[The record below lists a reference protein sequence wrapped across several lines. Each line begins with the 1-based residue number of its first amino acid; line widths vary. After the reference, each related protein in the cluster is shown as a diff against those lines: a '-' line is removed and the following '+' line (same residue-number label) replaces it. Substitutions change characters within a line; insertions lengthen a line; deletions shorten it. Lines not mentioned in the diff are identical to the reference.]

1 LIEKQ
6 RERCYNNS
14 IHIYGGQMYTIDF
27 NDDDKTWN
35 NIVTAM
41 DEQGIPF
48 SRLLALRGD
57 LFEPKMSWLR
67 FRAELIHAGKYR
79 LLNEIE
85 QLERVMVTDKVERE
99 LYDSYNSG
107 DKDGVDICLKTL
119 NGIIAKSKLGLS
131 KLESDRRIAE
141 TGLKAKEL
149 AGKGLDKYS
158 TDELEKM
165 LKLVEAK
172 EKEGAGDK

>member
-1 LIEKQ
+1 
-6 RERCYNNS
+6 
-14 IHIYGGQMYTIDF
+14 MYTIDF

-41 DEQGIPF
+41 DEQGMPF
-48 SRLLALRGD
+48 SRLLMLRPD

-67 FRAELIHAGKYR
+67 FRAELIHSGKYR

-131 KLESDRRIAE
+131 KLESDRRITE
-141 TGLKAKEL
+141 TGMKAKLL
-149 AGKGLDKYS
+149 AQNELDKYS
-158 TDELEKM
+158 VEELEKM
-165 LKLVEAK
+165 MKAIEAK
-172 EKEGAGDK
+172 EGDNADGNK

>member
-1 LIEKQ
+1 MKYI
-6 RERCYNNS
+6 
-14 IHIYGGQMYTIDF
+14 IDLD
-27 NDDDKTWN
+27 DDDKTWN
-35 NIVTAM
+35 SIVSAM
-41 DEQGIPF
+41 DEQGMTF
-48 SRLLALRGD
+48 SQLLALRPE

-131 KLESDRRIAE
+131 KLESDRRITE
-141 TGLKAKEL
+141 TGLKARLLKDNEL
-149 AGKGLDKYS
+149 NKYS

-165 LKLVEAK
+165 MKAIED
-172 EKEGAGDK
+172 KEGDSDGDK